1 MTNENNRYGYVP
13 YFDDDYLAWQEQKT
27 RKAKRHGA
35 FTLSPLLPSHYTPA
49 NQVRETISLISRQ
62 LIGRFRIKE
71 VSLYIKTGGK
81 AVSWLK

>member
-1 MTNENNRYGYVP
+1 MTNENNRYVYVP
-13 YFDDDYLAWQEQKT
+13 YFDDDYPAWQDQKLE
-27 RKAKRHGA
+27 RQNDMG
-35 FTLSPLLPSHYTPA
+35 PLRFLPSHYTPA